1 MTAGSSRV
9 FKAAM
14 LAISVV
20 SALQLQ
26 METASAEDRPAKEV
40 FGHTALPSAAASQ
53 PIGSYAKGCQSGAIA
68 MPTDGPGWQ
77 AMRLSRNRRWGQPQ
91 LISFLERFSQDA
103 QKIGW
108 PGLLLGDISQP
119 RGGPMLT
126 GHASHQIGLDVDVW
140 WRPMP
145 NPRLSVEQR
154 ETVPFISMLD
164 KAKFLTVDDRKWSPL
179 NARLVMM
186 AASYPQ
192 VERVFVNPAIKQ
204 KLCQTWTGDRT
215 FMGKIRPIYGHDEHF
230 HIRLECPPGA
240 PNCKPQAAVGK
251 GDGCDKSLAWWFTKE
266 PWAPPKKDPN
276 AKPVKPRPVMVSDL
290 PAACAAVAAA
300 PSANPEGIAAQAYS
314 PAPVQAVR
322 QQSVEQ
328 VIQNAPTL
336 QPPSDIP
343 LPTQRPTLN

>member
-1 MTAGSSRV
+1 MST
-9 FKAAM
+9 
-14 LAISVV
+14 
-20 SALQLQ
+20 
-26 METASAEDRPAKEV
+26 
-40 FGHTALPSAAASQ
+40 
-53 PIGSYAKGCQSGAIA
+53 SG
-68 MPTDGPGWQ
+68 
-77 AMRLSRNRRWGQPQ
+77 
-91 LISFLERFSQDA
+91 
-103 QKIGW
+103 
-108 PGLLLGDISQP
+108 
-119 RGGPMLT
+119 GGRCP
-126 GHASHQIGLDVDVW
+126 
-140 WRPMP
+140 
-145 NPRLSVEQR
+145 PRLTVEQR

-164 KAKFLTVDDRKWSPL
+164 KSKFLTVDDRKWSPL

-240 PNCKPQAAVGK
+240 PNCKPQAEVGK

-276 AKPVKPRPVMVSDL
+276 AKPVKPRQVMVSDL

-314 PAPVQAVR
+314 SSPAQAVR
-322 QQSVEQ
+322 QQNVEQ
-328 VIQNAPTL
+328 VIQNAPAI

>member
-1 MTAGSSRV
+1 MVAT
-9 FKAAM
+9 
-14 LAISVV
+14 
-20 SALQLQ
+20 
-26 METASAEDRPAKEV
+26 
-40 FGHTALPSAAASQ
+40 
-53 PIGSYAKGCQSGAIA
+53 
-68 MPTDGPGWQ
+68 
-77 AMRLSRNRRWGQPQ
+77 
-91 LISFLERFSQDA
+91 
-103 QKIGW
+103 
-108 PGLLLGDISQP
+108 
-119 RGGPMLT
+119 
-126 GHASHQIGLDVDVW
+126 HAH
-140 WRPMP
+140 
-145 NPRLSVEQR
+145 PRLTVEQR
-154 ETVPFISMLD
+154 ETVPFVSMLD
-164 KAKFLTVDDRKWSPL
+164 KSKFLTVDDRKWSPL

-251 GDGCDKSLAWWFTKE
+251 GDGCDKSLAWWFSKE

-290 PAACAAVAAA
+290 PSACAAVAAA
-300 PSANPEGIAAQAYS
+300 PSANRQGIAAQAYS
-314 PAPVQAVR
+314 PAPVQAPAAR

-328 VIQNAPTL
+328 VIQAAPAL